1 MSAEQDE
8 LLQQAVKAHKAG
20 DSQAAE
26 RLYRS
31 ILEIDAAHPD
41 ANHNLG
47 VLLVHTQDAKDA
59 LPYLKTALQ
68 ANPKQMQY
76 WLSAIDALI
85 TADQIEVARNL
96 LHQGQ
101 EKGLKGDQVDKL
113 VARIESSQGSKTS
126 GDTLPPEKKK
136 EILTLYSQGK
146 FEELLQQENALL
158 KEFSQVPLLINI
170 FAEINFRFGRFPRA
184 IDLYKRAI
192 ELKPD
197 YAEAYNNMGAVYK
210 EVGNLTRALELFKRA
225 TELKL
230 DYPEPYNNMGSIY
243 RQQNN
248 LSAALKSYLRLVEL
262 KPESPSAHNSLG
274 VAYKDAKRIPAAI
287 KCLKRAI
294 EIKPDY
300 VDAYNNLGVAQMTH
314 GHFDAAIK
322 TFNHALK
329 LNPEDATIYVNMSTC
344 FKDQGNNEKAIA
356 SYKHSIEIQP
366 ELVEAHYNLG
376 GVFLKNQQTDSAIE
390 SFQRAIEIKP
400 NFVAAVCDLG
410 VAYKEKTALEVA
422 TKKYIEALVIDPEY
436 KVAWNNISFTI
447 KSLQIS
453 ADVDLDSYYEQL
465 RNIDVGNV
473 NYNILQY
480 KLEAFQPHLA
490 DKSFDDAVNVL
501 AANSADEITNPQ
513 TPDQSSITPSVPD
526 KMIALLHFGR
536 SGTGLLHSLIDN
548 HSEISTLPSIY
559 FSEYFGTIHKENEG
573 MWKALTINGWD
584 QIPESFVSQYEV
596 LFDAS
601 SSRPVVCA
609 EDLVH
614 DIGTSEGMS
623 NVGENRDEVLTV
635 DRDIFCKEL
644 RGLMSGYRKLD
655 ASTFFTLVHVA
666 YETALSNPSDKHT
679 IFYHIHNPT
688 VYTKLNFL
696 RYRPDARFIMMVREP
711 LQSCESWIKRQWNEA
726 DYKEV
731 SNAIIEMLFDIDQ
744 IAFRRCD
751 SVGVRLE
758 DLKLHP
764 DETIASLC
772 DWMGIEEEPGLYEMT
787 AQGKKWWGDPSSVDY
802 SEAGMSPFDDKSIRR
817 QIGSIF
823 SDRDQFI
830 LRTFFYPFSVKFGYV
845 DEDIAGFRRDLIAVK
860 PMLEE
865 LFDFEKQIAS
875 DRGIDLD
882 MYKKSVSYLYLRA
895 GLLDRWKVLDEF
907 SDYPHMLTPLK
918 IELNT

>member
-1 MSAEQDE
+1 MS
-8 LLQQAVKAHKAG
+8 
-20 DSQAAE
+20 S
-26 RLYRS
+26 
-31 ILEIDAAHPD
+31 
-41 ANHNLG
+41 
-47 VLLVHTQDAKDA
+47 
-59 LPYLKTALQ
+59 
-68 ANPKQMQY
+68 
-76 WLSAIDALI
+76 
-85 TADQIEVARNL
+85 
-96 LHQGQ
+96 
-101 EKGLKGDQVDKL
+101 EKF
-113 VARIESSQGSKTS
+113 
-126 GDTLPPEKKK
+126 K
-136 EILTLYSQGK
+136 EILSLYNQGK
-146 FEELLQQENALL
+146 FEELIQQENTLME
-158 KEFSQVPLLINI
+158 EFSQVPLLINI
-170 FAEINFRFGRFPRA
+170 LAELNLRLGRFSKA
-184 IDLYKRAI
+184 IELYKRVI
-192 ELKPD
+192 KLKPD
-197 YAEAYNNMGAVYK
+197 YAEAYNNIGIAFK
-210 EVGNLTRALELFKRA
+210 E
-225 TELKL
+225 
-230 DYPEPYNNMGSIY
+230 
-243 RQQNN
+243 
-248 LSAALKSYLRLVEL
+248 
-262 KPESPSAHNSLG
+262 NS
-274 VAYKDAKRIPAAI
+274 DFTAAI
-287 KCLKRAI
+287 ESYNKAI
-294 EIKPDY
+294 SLNPHL
-300 VDAYNNLGVAQMTH
+300 VQVYNNLGLAFNKLGEYQKSI
-314 GHFDAAIK
+314 DAYNK
-322 TFNHALK
+322 ALELK
-329 LNPEDATIYVNMSTC
+329 PDYAEAH
-344 FKDQGNNEKAIA
+344 NNLGVVYNELYKHEEAVISYNKAIEFNNGYVSA
-356 SYKHSIEIQP
+356 Y
-366 ELVEAHYNLG
+366 YNLG
-376 GVFLKNQQTDSAIE
+376 NALSALDNYEEAVVNFQKAIQLNPNHSAAHGNLGVPLIALGQYDEALEIYD
-390 SFQRAIEIKP
+390 RAIQ
-400 NFVAAVCDLG
+400 L
-410 VAYKEKTALEVA
+410 
-422 TKKYIEALVIDPEY
+422 DP
-436 KVAWNNISFTI
+436 KNKGAWNNIIHLFLI
-447 KSLQIS
+447 LSLHGS
-453 ADVDLDSYYEQL
+453 TKLDKFQDKL
-465 RNIDVGNV
+465 RLIGENNI

-480 KLEAFQPHLA
+480 KLESFQPHLA
-490 DKSFDDAVNVL
+490 DSSFEHVINL
-501 AANSADEITNPQ
+501 ISANSGDEVTNPQ

-635 DRDIFCKEL
+635 DRDIFCREL

-907 SDYPHMLTPLK
+907 GDYPHMLTPLK